1 LQSFA
6 RVFPYSIISRGRGII
21 MIRIKLREAA
31 VKAGISQ
38 ARLSR
43 RADVDLRI
51 IQRIYKDPYTNINLH
66 TLDKLA
72 TALNINASTLIDSV
86 TDIETP

>member
-1 LQSFA
+1 
-6 RVFPYSIISRGRGII
+6 

-31 VKAGISQ
+31 LKAGISQ
-38 ARLSR
+38 SKLSR

-51 IQRIYKDPYTNINLH
+51 IQRVYRDPYTNINLH

-72 TALNINASTLIDSV
+72 MALNVNASTLIDSV
-86 TDIETP
+86 TDNETS